1 MRGVPEDSGPDAR
14 VGAVSEGLGGRRLVV
29 EADGGSR
36 GNPGLAGYG
45 ALVHDPATGEVLA
58 EVWDS
63 LGTTTNNVAEY
74 SGLVAGLRAAADLAP
89 RADVEVRMDSKLVVE
104 QMSGRW
110 RIKDPNLQSLARS
123 AQDLARQLGRVSYV
137 WVPRERNARADRLA
151 NQAMDA
157 AAGTGAGGTRG
168 RPGRQRSGSII
179 EAAEAGESAEPAP
192 VRAWGPT
199 HNQRPMMTLLLRH
212 GETALS
218 TERRFA
224 GRGDIPLTE
233 AGRGQAAA
241 AAARLAARGGIDLI
255 VTSPLARARATAEAV
270 AEATG
275 APLLA
280 DDDLAETDFGK
291 WEGLTFAEASERWP
305 DEASAWLGSADVAPP
320 GGESFASV
328 GQRVNAALDRLL
340 AAHESRTLLLVSH
353 VTPIKT
359 LLCRAMLAPPT
370 AMFRL
375 YLDVASLC
383 EVAWFTD
390 GSAVV
395 RSLNDTAHLGQP
407 GR

>member
-1 MRGVPEDSGPDAR
+1 VSRGSGKPA
-14 VGAVSEGLGGRRLVV
+14 LVV

-36 GNPGLAGYG
+36 GNPGPAGYG
-45 ALVHDPATGEVLA
+45 ALVHDPVTGEVLA

-74 SGLVAGLRAAADLAP
+74 SGLVAGLRAAAELAP
-89 RADVEVRMDSKLVVE
+89 GADVEVRMDSRLVVE
-104 QMSGRW
+104 QMSGNW
-110 RIKDPNLQSLARS
+110 QIKDANLRSLARS
-123 AQDLARQLGRVSYV
+123 AQDQARQLGRVSYV
-137 WVPRERNARADRLA
+137 WVPRDRNARADRLA

-157 AAGTGAGGTRG
+157 AAGTGGQASPGRG
-168 RPGRQRSGSII
+168 SRPGRQRSGSMV
-179 EAAEAGESAEPAP
+179 EEAEAGESAAPAA
-192 VRAWGPT
+192 VRGWGPAHGRRAT
-199 HNQRPMMTLLLRH
+199 LTLLLRH

-224 GRGDIPLTE
+224 GRGDIALTE

-241 AAARLAARGGIDLI
+241 AASRLAARGGIDLI

-270 AEATG
+270 AGATG
-275 APLLA
+275 APLVA
-280 DDDLAETDFGK
+280 EDDLAETDFGK
-291 WEGLTFAEASERWP
+291 WEGLTFAEASARWP

-320 GGESFASV
+320 GGESFATV
-328 GQRVNAALDRLL
+328 GRRVNAALDRLL
-340 AAHESRTLLLVSH
+340 AAHEFRTLLLVSH

-359 LLCRAMLAPPT
+359 LVCRAMLAPPA
-370 AMFRL
+370 AMFRI

-383 EVAWFTD
+383 EVGWFAD

>member
-1 MRGVPEDSGPDAR
+1 
-14 VGAVSEGLGGRRLVV
+14 VSEGLRGRRLVV

-36 GNPGLAGYG
+36 GNPGPAGYG
-45 ALVHDPATGEVLA
+45 ALVHDPVTGEVLA

-74 SGLVAGLRAAADLAP
+74 SGLVAGLRAAAGLAP
-89 RADVEVRMDSKLVVE
+89 GADVEVRMDSKLVVE

-110 RIKDPNLQSLARS
+110 QIKDPSLRSLARS
-123 AQDLARQLGRVSYV
+123 ARDQAGQLGRVSYL
-137 WVPRERNARADRLA
+137 WVPRDRNTRADRLA

-157 AAGTGAGGTRG
+157 AAGTGGQASPG
-168 RPGRQRSGSII
+168 RPGRQRSGSKV
-179 EAAEAGESAEPAP
+179 EEAEAVQAAEPAS
-192 VRAWGPT
+192 VRGWGPAHGRRAT
-199 HNQRPMMTLLLRH
+199 MTLLLRH
-212 GETALS
+212 GETPLS

-224 GRGDIPLTE
+224 GRSDIPLTE

-270 AEATG
+270 AGATG

-305 DEASAWLGSADVAPP
+305 DEVSAWLGSADVAPP
-320 GGESFASV
+320 GGESFAAV

-340 AAHESRTLLLVSH
+340 TAHEFRTLLLVSH

-359 LLCRAMLAPPT
+359 LVCRAMLAPPA

-383 EVAWFTD
+383 EVAWFAD
-390 GSAVV
+390 GPAVV
-395 RSLNDTAHLGQP
+395 RSLNDTAHLGRS

>member
-1 MRGVPEDSGPDAR
+1 M
-14 VGAVSEGLGGRRLVV
+14 SEGLAGRRLVV

-36 GNPGLAGYG
+36 GNPGPAGYG
-45 ALVHDPATGEVLA
+45 ALVHDRATGEVLA

-74 SGLVAGLRAAADLAP
+74 SGLVAGLRAAAELAP
-89 RADVEVRMDSKLVVE
+89 GADVEVRMDSKLVVE

-110 RIKDPNLQSLARS
+110 QIKDPGLRSLARS
-123 AQDLARQLGRVSYV
+123 AQDQARQLGRVSYV
-137 WVPRERNARADRLA
+137 WVPRDRNTRADRLA

-157 AAGTGAGGTRG
+157 AAGTGGQASPGRG
-168 RPGRQRSGSII
+168 SRPGRQRSGSKV
-179 EAAEAGESAEPAP
+179 EEAEAVQAAEPAS
-192 VRAWGPT
+192 VRGWGPAHGRRAT
-199 HNQRPMMTLLLRH
+199 LTLLLRH

-224 GRGDIPLTE
+224 GRSDIPLTE

-241 AAARLAARGGIDLI
+241 AAARLAERGGIDLI
-255 VTSPLARARATAEAV
+255 VTSPLARARATADAV
-270 AEATG
+270 AGATG

>member
-1 MRGVPEDSGPDAR
+1 VSKGSGERAPA
-14 VGAVSEGLGGRRLVV
+14 RRLVV

-36 GNPGLAGYG
+36 GNPGPAGYG
-45 ALVHDPATGEVLA
+45 ALVRDPLTGEVLA
-58 EVWDS
+58 ELWDS
-63 LGTTTNNVAEY
+63 LGSTTNNVAEY
-74 SGLVAGLRAAADLAP
+74 SGLVAGLRAAAEFAP
-89 RADVEVRMDSKLVVE
+89 GADVEVRMDSKLVVE

-110 RIKDPNLQSLARS
+110 QIKDPNLRSLARS
-123 AQDLARQLGRVSYV
+123 AQDQARQLGRVSYV
-137 WVPRERNARADRLA
+137 WVPRDRNTRADRLA

-157 AAGTGAGGTRG
+157 AAGTGSQTTPG
-168 RPGRQRSGSII
+168 RPGRQRSGSMV
-179 EAAEAGESAEPAP
+179 EDAEAPEPAEPAS
-192 VRAWGPT
+192 VTGWGPGHGRRAT
-199 HNQRPMMTLLLRH
+199 MTLLLRH

-224 GRGDIPLTE
+224 GRGDVPLTE

-270 AEATG
+270 ADATG

-305 DEASAWLGSADVAPP
+305 GEVSAWLGNADVAPP
-320 GGESFASV
+320 GGESFATV

-340 AAHESRTLLLVSH
+340 ASHEFRTLLLVSH

-359 LLCRAMLAPPT
+359 LVCRAMLAPPA

-375 YLDVASLC
+375 HLDVASLC
-383 EVAWFTD
+383 EVAWLAD

-395 RSLNDTAHLGQP
+395 RSLNDTAHLGQS